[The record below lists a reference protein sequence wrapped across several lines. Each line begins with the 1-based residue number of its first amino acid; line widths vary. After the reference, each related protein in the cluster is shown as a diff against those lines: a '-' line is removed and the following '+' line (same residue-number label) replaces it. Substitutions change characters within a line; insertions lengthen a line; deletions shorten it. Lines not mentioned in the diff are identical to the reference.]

1 MRPSLCRVIGAF
13 VLVLACLQGMA
24 AAQASA
30 NAPLAS
36 DINGSQGDV
45 YGIAAHRPVFAGAC
59 KACPWGILAS
69 VTKEAPKSY
78 GYDVK
83 ICWVCWSS
91 YGPREMADK
100 TKPVMPKS
108 TLVDPA
114 YIEPPPDLVPDIS
127 AISLTNLTDAWNG
140 TGVYAPDHKQR
151 WNFRIVAALQQPNYL
166 IVAATKA
173 SGIAGLAEIKNRNA
187 PTWITAEGT
196 PASDAVLAHY
206 GLTAEGLRAK
216 GGGFI
221 SREASREKRAKADV
235 FIGGGLLV
243 NTPEHRVWYEVS
255 QMDDLIYF
263 DMDATLLTKLATLPD
278 YRRAILPLAIL
289 RGVDRPIPTVMRS
302 THVIYVRNDAPDS
315 FAYAVAKALDEH
327 HDKFRLQAEPWYY
340 DTKIVAASSVIP
352 MHPGALQYYHERG
365 YVQ

>member
-1 MRPSLCRVIGAF
+1 MRSGLCRVIGAF
-13 VLVLACLQGMA
+13 AIILACLQGVA
-24 AAQASA
+24 ATQAGAAVPSSS
-30 NAPLAS
+30 NAA
-36 DINGSQGDV
+36 GSQSDD
-45 YGIAAHRPVFAGAC
+45 YGIAAKRPVFAGAC

-69 VTKEAPKSY
+69 VTKEALKPY

-100 TKPVMPKS
+100 TKPVMPQG

-127 AISLTNLTDAWNG
+127 ATSLTNLTDAWNG
-140 TGVYAPDHKQR
+140 TGAYAPDHKLR
-151 WNFRIVAALQQPNYL
+151 RNFRIVALVQQPNYL
-166 IVAATKA
+166 IAAATKA
-173 SGIAGLAEIKNRNA
+173 SGIASLAAIKDRSA
-187 PTWITAEGT
+187 PTWVMAEGT

-206 GLTAEGLRAK
+206 GVTAEGLKAK

-221 SREASREKRAKADV
+221 SREASREERAKADV

-243 NTPEHRVWYEVS
+243 NTPEQRVWYEVS
-255 QMDDLIYF
+255 QMDDLNYF
-263 DMDATLLTKLATLPD
+263 NMDDALLAKLAMLPD
-278 YRRAILPLAIL
+278 YKRATLPLAIL

-327 HDKFRLQAEPWYY
+327 RDIFRLQAAPWYY
-340 DTKIVAASSVIP
+340 DTKMIATSSSIP
-352 MHPGALQYYHERG
+352 MHPGALQYYRERG